1 MFRNA
6 LLAASSPLIFAV
18 IFSHVE
24 LKSENIS
31 HLASSPFMRKCLSN
45 FSAVSKYPK
54 YLSEAHVQKVTFS
67 SIFFSSYMS
76 TLALSAI

>member
-1 MFRNA
+1 MFRKA

-24 LKSENIS
+24 LRSENIS
-31 HLASSPFMRKCLSN
+31 HLASSPFMRKYLSN

-54 YLSEAHVQKVTFS
+54 YLSEAQDQKVTFS
-67 SIFFSSYMS
+67 STFFSSYIRTM
-76 TLALSAI
+76 ALSAI